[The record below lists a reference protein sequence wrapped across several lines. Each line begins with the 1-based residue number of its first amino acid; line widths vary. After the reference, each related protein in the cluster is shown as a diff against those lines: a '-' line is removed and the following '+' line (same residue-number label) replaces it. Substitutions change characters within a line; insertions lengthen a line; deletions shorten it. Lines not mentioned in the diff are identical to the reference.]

1 MTIGDFAVV
10 RDQHMFLDKNDITHT
25 QLISALIHEVRYKQS
40 DKEEIG
46 FRQLASNQFV
56 MDATTRDDKRYK
68 SQNQMEASISTKCR
82 SWDFTILTVS
92 GRGSI
97 SS

>member
-46 FRQLASNQFV
+46 FR
-56 MDATTRDDKRYK
+56 KK
-68 SQNQMEASISTKCR
+68 
-82 SWDFTILTVS
+82 
-92 GRGSI
+92 
-97 SS
+97 